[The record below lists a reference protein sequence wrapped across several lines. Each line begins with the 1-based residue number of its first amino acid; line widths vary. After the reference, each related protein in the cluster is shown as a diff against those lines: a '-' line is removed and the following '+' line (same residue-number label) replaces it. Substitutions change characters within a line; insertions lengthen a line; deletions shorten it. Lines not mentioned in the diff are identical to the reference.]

1 MMRKLVYMFILTM
14 MMSCGPA
21 REEKGVEPPI
31 AEKRPTELVMHGDTR
46 IDQYYWMRDRE
57 DLEVLDYLHAENTYL
72 EEAMKHTESLQE
84 RLFEEMKARMPQ
96 DDQSAPFYDN
106 GYYYY
111 TRYEEGQE
119 YPVYCRKQ
127 GSLDA
132 EEEIILDVNEMA
144 KPHPYYRVGSYDI
157 SLDNR
162 WMAFTADTVGRRQYT
177 VLVKDLGTGDIH
189 ETEISNAGGDVSWAA
204 DNKTFFYTVIEP
216 ETLRYFQIYRYK
228 MAPDA
233 EPELVY
239 EEKDDTYYYI
249 GVSRSKDDRY
259 MMISANATLS
269 NEIWILDAE
278 RPDEDFQV
286 FQPRQRDLRYRV
298 WSYNGKFY
306 VLTNDQA
313 QNWRLME
320 TTEENTRKGQWQE
333 IVPHRSD
340 VLLENIDVFDDY
352 LVIQER
358 ERGLRQ
364 LRIINKVTRDSHYI
378 VFDEDAYTANIGIN
392 REMSTP
398 VLRFNYTSL
407 TTPMTSYDYHMEAR
421 EQTLV
426 KQQEVLGDFDPDDYE
441 TRRYYAEVRDNTE
454 VPVTVVYRGGITL
467 DGTNPLLLY
476 AYGSYGSSADPR
488 FNRNAI
494 SLLDRGFVYAIAHV
508 RGGQEMGRH
517 WYEEGKLLEKINTFN
532 DFIDCAEFLVE
543 EGYTSPEK
551 LFASGGSAG
560 GLLMGV
566 VVNERPELFEGVI
579 AGVPFVDVVTTMLDE
594 TIPLTT
600 SEYDEWGNPN
610 DPVYYEYMLSYSPYD
625 NVRQQAYP
633 NMLVTSGLH
642 DSQVQFWEPTKWVAK
657 LRDHHTGDE
666 KILLHTN
673 MEAGHGGASGRFRRL
688 REQALQYAF
697 LIDLTENHQ

>member
-1 MMRKLVYMFILTM
+1 MKQKVVYMLILTM

-21 REEKGVEPPI
+21 REEKGPEPPI
-31 AEKRPTELVMHGDTR
+31 AEKRPAELVMHGDTR
-46 IDQYYWMRDRE
+46 IDHYYWMRDRE
-57 DLEVLDYLHAENTYL
+57 DPEVLDYLHAENAYL
-72 EEAMKHTESLQE
+72 EEAMKHTEPLQE

-144 KPHPYYRVGSYDI
+144 EPHPYYRVGRYDI

-177 VLVKDLGTGDIH
+177 VLVKDLATGDIH
-189 ETEISNAGGDVSWAA
+189 ETGISHAGGDVSWAA

-216 ETLRYFQIYRYK
+216 ETLRYYQIYRYR
-228 MAPDA
+228 MGHDA

-239 EEKDDTYYYI
+239 EEKDDTFYYM

-259 MMISANATLS
+259 MMISSNATLS

-278 RPDEDFQV
+278 RPDGDFQV

-313 QNWRLME
+313 ENWRLME
-320 TTEENTRKGQWQE
+320 TKEENTRKGHWQE
-333 IVPHRSD
+333 IISHRSD

-352 LVIQER
+352 LVVQER

-364 LRIINKVTRDSHYI
+364 LQIINKVTRESHY
-378 VFDEDAYTANIGIN
+378 VDFDEDAYTANIGIN

-407 TTPMTSYDYHMEAR
+407 TTPMTSYDYHMETR

-441 TRRYYAEVRDNTE
+441 TRRYYAEVRDGTE
-454 VPVTVVYRGGITL
+454 VPVTVVYRGGVTL
-467 DGTNPLLLY
+467 DGSNPLLLY

-517 WYEEGKLLEKINTFN
+517 WYEEGKLLEKKNTFN

-543 EGYTSPEK
+543 KGYTAPEQ

-625 NVRQQAYP
+625 NVREQAYP

-673 MEAGHGGASGRFRRL
+673 MEAGHGGASGRFQRL

-697 LIDLTENHQ
+697 LIDLAEVHQ

>member
-1 MMRKLVYMFILTM
+1 MLVIAMMA
-14 MMSCGPA
+14 SCGPVP
-21 REEKGVEPPI
+21 ETEGPEPPI
-31 AEKRPTELVMHGDTR
+31 AEKRPRELVMHGDTR
-46 IDQYYWMRDRE
+46 IDNYFWLRDRE
-57 DLEVLDYLHAENTYL
+57 DQEVLDHLHAENAYL
-72 EEAMKHTESLQE
+72 EEVMKHTEPLQE
-84 RLFEEMKARMPQ
+84 RLFNEMKERMPQ

-111 TRYEEGQE
+111 TRYEEGLE
-119 YPVYCRKQ
+119 YPIYCRRP
-127 GSLDA
+127 GSLEA
-132 EEEIILDVNEMA
+132 EEEIILDVNELA
-144 KPHPYYRVGSYDI
+144 EPHPFYRVGTFDI
-157 SLDNR
+157 TLDNR
-162 WMAFTADTVGRRQYT
+162 WMAFTADTVGRRQFT
-177 VLVKDLGTGDIH
+177 VLVKDLATGDIH
-189 ETEISNAGGDVSWAA
+189 ETGISNAGGDVSWAA
-204 DNKTFFYTVIEP
+204 DSKTFFYTVIEP
-216 ETLRYFQIYRYK
+216 ETLRYYRIFRYN
-228 MAPDA
+228 MGDDA

-269 NEIWILDAE
+269 NEIWILDADKPE
-278 RPDEDFQV
+278 GEFQV

-313 QNWRLME
+313 ENWRLME
-320 TTEENTRKGQWQE
+320 TTEENTRMEHWQE
-333 IVPHRSD
+333 IIPHRTD
-340 VLLENIDVFDDY
+340 VLLESMDVFDDY

-364 LRIINKVTRDSHYI
+364 LQIINKVTRESHH
-378 VFDEDAYTANIGIN
+378 VDFDEEAYTANIGVN

-407 TTPMTSYDYHMEAR
+407 TTPMTSYDYHMENR
-421 EQTLV
+421 DLTLV
-426 KQQEVLGDFDPDDYE
+426 KQQEVLGGFDPEDYE
-441 TRRYYAEVRDNTE
+441 TRRYYTEARDGTE
-454 VPVTVVYRGGITL
+454 VPVTLVYRKGISL

-476 AYGSYGSSADPR
+476 GYGSYGASADPR

-517 WYEEGKLLEKINTFN
+517 WYDDGKLLNKKNTFN

-543 EGYTSPEK
+543 KGYTSQEH

-560 GLLMGV
+560 GLLIGV
-566 VVNERPELFEGVI
+566 VVNERPDLFKGVI

-625 NVRQQAYP
+625 NVREQEYP
-633 NMLVTSGLH
+633 HMFVTSGLH

-657 LRDHHTGDE
+657 LREHHTGDQ
-666 KILLHTN
+666 KILLYTN
-673 MEAGHGGASGRFRRL
+673 MEAGHGGASGRFQRL
-688 REQALQYAF
+688 REQAKQYAF
-697 LIDLTENHQ
+697 LIDLAESK

>member
-1 MMRKLVYMFILTM
+1 MLVIAMMA
-14 MMSCGPA
+14 SCGPV
-21 REEKGVEPPI
+21 RETNGPEPPV
-31 AEKRPTELVMHGDTR
+31 AEKRPEELIMHGDTR
-46 IDQYYWMRDRE
+46 IDNYYWMRHRE
-57 DLEVLDYLHAENTYL
+57 DPEVIEYLHAENAYL
-72 EEAMKHTESLQE
+72 ESAMEHTEALQE
-84 RLFEEMKARMPQ
+84 RLFNEMKERMPQ

-111 TRYEEGQE
+111 TRYEEGLE
-119 YPVYCRKQ
+119 YPIYCRRP

-132 EEEIILDVNEMA
+132 EEEIILDVNELA
-144 KPHPYYRVGSYDI
+144 EPHPFYRVGTYDI

-162 WMAFTADTVGRRQYT
+162 WMAFTADTVGRRQFT
-177 VLVKDLGTGDIH
+177 VLVKDLATGEIH
-189 ETEISNAGGDVSWAA
+189 DTGINNAGGDVSWAA

-216 ETLRYFQIYRYK
+216 ETLRYYRIYRYK
-228 MAPDA
+228 MGEGA
-233 EPELVY
+233 EPEMVY

-269 NEIWILDAE
+269 NEIWFLDAE
-278 RPDEDFQV
+278 SPEGEFQV

-313 QNWRLME
+313 ENWRLME
-320 TTEENTRKGQWQE
+320 TTEENTRMEQWQE
-333 IVPHRSD
+333 IIPHRED

-352 LVIQER
+352 LVVQER

-364 LRIINKVTRDSHYI
+364 LQIINKVTRESHY
-378 VFDEDAYTANIGIN
+378 VDFDEEAYTANIGVN

-407 TTPMTSYDYHMEAR
+407 TTPMTSYDYHMETR

-426 KQQEVLGDFDPDDYE
+426 KQQEVLGGFEPEAYE
-441 TRRYYAEVRDNTE
+441 TRRYYAEARDGTE
-454 VPVTVVYRGGITL
+454 VPVTLVYREGITL

-476 AYGSYGSSADPR
+476 GYGSYGASADPR

-517 WYEEGKLLEKINTFN
+517 WYDDGKLLNKMNTFN
-532 DFIDCAEFLVE
+532 DFIDCAEFLVDK
-543 EGYTSPEK
+543 GYTSPEH

-560 GLLMGV
+560 GLLIGA
-566 VVNERPELFEGVI
+566 VVNERPDLFKGVI

-625 NVRQQAYP
+625 NVREQEYP
-633 NMLVTSGLH
+633 HMLVTSGLH
-642 DSQVQFWEPTKWVAK
+642 DSQVQYWEPTKWVAK
-657 LRDHHTGDE
+657 LRDYHTGDQ
-666 KILLHTN
+666 KILLYTN
-673 MEAGHGGASGRFRRL
+673 MEAGHGGASGRFQRL
-688 REQALQYAF
+688 REQARQYAF
-697 LIDLTENHQ
+697 LIDLARTE

>member
-1 MMRKLVYMFILTM
+1 MKRKLVYMLILTM

-21 REEKGVEPPI
+21 REEKSLEPPI

-57 DLEVLDYLHAENTYL
+57 DQEVLDYLHAENTYL
-72 EEAMKHTESLQE
+72 EEAMKHTEPLQE

-132 EEEIILDVNEMA
+132 AEEIILDVNEMA
-144 KPHPYYRVGSYDI
+144 EPHPYYRVGSYDI

-162 WMAFTADTVGRRQYT
+162 WMAFTADTAGRRQYT
-177 VLVKDLGTGDIH
+177 VLVKDLATGDIH
-189 ETEISNAGGDVSWAA
+189 KTDISNAGGDVSWAA

-216 ETLRYFQIYRYK
+216 ETLRYYQIYRYR
-228 MAPDA
+228 MGDDA

-239 EEKDDTYYYI
+239 EEEDDTYYYI
-249 GVSRSKDDRY
+249 GVSRSKDDRH

-269 NEIWILDAE
+269 NEIWILDAD
-278 RPDEDFQV
+278 RPDDAFQV

-313 QNWRLME
+313 ENWRLME
-320 TTEENTRKGQWQE
+320 TTEENTRKEHWRE
-333 IVPHRSD
+333 IIPHRPD

-352 LVIQER
+352 LVVQER

-364 LRIINKVTRDSHYI
+364 LQIINKVTRDSHY
-378 VFDEDAYTANIGIN
+378 VDFNEDAYTASIGIN
-392 REMSTP
+392 REISTP

-407 TTPMTSYDYHMEAR
+407 TTPMTNYDYHMETR

-441 TRRYYAEVRDNTE
+441 TRRYLAEVRDGTE
-454 VPVTVVYRGGITL
+454 VPVTVVYRSGITP
-467 DGTNPLLLY
+467 DGSNPLLLY

-517 WYEEGKLLEKINTFN
+517 WYEEGKLLQKINTFN

-543 EGYTSPEK
+543 EGYTAPER

-610 DPVYYEYMLSYSPYD
+610 DPLYYEYMLSYSPYD
-625 NVRQQAYP
+625 NVQEQAYP

-657 LRDHHTGDE
+657 LRYHHTGDE
-666 KILLHTN
+666 KILLYTN
-673 MEAGHGGASGRFRRL
+673 MEAGHGGASGRFQRL

-697 LIDLTENHQ
+697 LIDLTENRQ